1 MLDKDVFFQL
11 NRLWGPLLV
20 DLFASRLTC
29 QCEMFYSWR
38 PDPCA
43 AATDAFLQDWSELKV
58 YANPPW
64 NLVGRVLTKVQIEKA
79 TVVGLVA
86 PVWKAQS
93 WYPMLLEMAMDSP
106 RLFPWQPQA
115 TCLSSMEAPALAAW
129 LVSGNAALSTT
140 FGRSLFTR
148 RGRMEVEDEQVLQL
162 AVREVEQLVW
172 CTGCRSLFWTCSEC
186 G

>member
-29 QCEMFYSWR
+29 QCEVFYSWR

-43 AATDAFLQDWSELKV
+43 AATDAFLQDWSELKA

-64 NLVGRVLTKVQIEKA
+64 NLVGRVLTKVRIEKA
-79 TVVGLVA
+79 TVVLVA

-93 WYPMLLEMAMDSP
+93 WYPTLLEMAMDSP

-115 TCLSSMEAPALAAW
+115 TCSSSMEAPALAAW

-140 FGRSLFTR
+140 FRKELVHSSRTHGG
-148 RGRMEVEDEQVLQL
+148 RGRTSPTTRCSGSGAAGVVYGVQIPFLDLQ
-162 AVREVEQLVW
+162 
-172 CTGCRSLFWTCSEC
+172 
-186 G
+186 